1 MKPLQAQERVLDA
14 SALLAWFQQEP
25 GFEIVR
31 AQLEFGGAIAAA
43 NLTEVVG
50 KLVSSGVAPANE
62 VERDVLALGLQVV
75 PMDVGLA
82 LGAAF
87 FYARRNPYDL
97 SLGDCACLSTAEALG
112 LEVLT
117 GEHGWGRVPNLKVKL
132 RLIRQGEH

>member
-1 MKPLQAQERVLDA
+1 MKPLRVQQRVLDA

-31 AQLEFGGAIAAA
+31 AQLEFGGAIAAP

-75 PMDVGLA
+75 PMDVSLA

-97 SLGDCACLSTAEALG
+97 SLGDCACLATAEALG

-117 GEHGWGRVPNLKVKL
+117 GEHGWGRVPDLKVTV
-132 RLIRQGEH
+132 RLIRQGER